1 MRNGAALHPARPC
14 ASLDLGDSQ
23 LSVDALGNELDLCAD
38 LELFQ
43 HRVISDL
50 EYHRHGRHLEVLQ
63 LFMDERDLLRLLVQL
78 LDRAAGE
85 FLREGGGAEG
95 EGDGAG
101 AGAGEYD
108 VVWQLTAR
116 ICLNIFN

>member
-14 ASLDLGDSQ
+14 ASLDR
-23 LSVDALGNELDLCAD
+23 NELDLCAD

-63 LFMDERDLLRLLVQL
+63 LFMDERWS
-78 LDRAAGE
+78 AP
-85 FLREGGGAEG
+85 
-95 EGDGAG
+95 
-101 AGAGEYD
+101 
-108 VVWQLTAR
+108 
-116 ICLNIFN
+116 